1 MFRELSPLLTK
12 RSLILTVTSIGD
24 ERIRVTI
31 TPRPT
36 GKEEAKEIIQPLAVE
51 GTAAEL
57 DTELASALVSY
68 TAEHLT
74 LTRSIEQ
81 VKASMEAALKEV
93 KDEAAKKVADAR
105 KGSKQSSTKPSP
117 AEAKS
122 EVKKPIV
129 PSLFDAPSDA
139 PSVPSAVA
147 AVSPAADESEED
159 GSDESEEGEDAEG
172 EPNEPVATA
181 AAASTAGTT
190 QASMFETHNEED
202 EILQEAFY
210 DTQDNHVAA

>member
-12 RSLILTVTSIGD
+12 RSLILTVTSIED

-51 GTAAEL
+51 GTPAEL
-57 DTELASALVSY
+57 DTELASALISY

-105 KGSKQSSTKPSP
+105 KGSKQSPTKPSP

-122 EVKKPIV
+122 EVKKAAA
-129 PSLFDAPSDA
+129 PSLFDAPSNA
-139 PSVPSAVA
+139 SSVPSAVA
-147 AVSPAADESEED
+147 AANQAVDELEEDESE
-159 GSDESEEGEDAEG
+159 ESEEGEDEEG
-172 EPNEPVATA
+172 DPTAPVAA
-181 AAASTAGTT
+181 APAAFIAGTT
-190 QASMFETHNEED
+190 QPSIFDTQNEED

-210 DTQDNHVAA
+210 GTQDSHIGA